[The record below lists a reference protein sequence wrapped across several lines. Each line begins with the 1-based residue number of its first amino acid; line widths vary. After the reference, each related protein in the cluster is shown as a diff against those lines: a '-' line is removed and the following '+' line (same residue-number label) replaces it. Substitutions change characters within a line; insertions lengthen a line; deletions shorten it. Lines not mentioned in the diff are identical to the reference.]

1 LAEGHPG
8 RLRGLN
14 RIGIK
19 RSGLMENKDF
29 DLKLLQKTWNIIF
42 KSNDAISNS
51 LEKVMTGELDLS
63 SSKLCSFL
71 KRSISKERRG
81 PMPVVNL

>member
-1 LAEGHPG
+1 MAEGHPG

-19 RSGLMENKDF
+19 RSGLIANNDF
-29 DLKLLQKTWNIIF
+29 DLKILQSTWNQLF
-42 KSNDAISNS
+42 KSTNSMSNS
-51 LEKVMTGELDLS
+51 LEKVMKGKLDIS
-63 SSKLCSFL
+63 SSRLCNFL
-71 KRSISKERRG
+71 KESISKERRG